1 MPMSRR
7 VSCHHAVP
15 CSHCSTHVACRH
27 TDTLTPTSPSN
38 PPTAIQGVWGSPAN
52 ILVGFV
58 ACGSRY
64 TNGPNA
70 LPAPHYSSGRV
81 EKRVKAERERKLKRQ
96 LLHRPTDEARPAG
109 VGPHT
114 HTTKY
119 STRCRAPFRR
129 GGENS
134 S

>member
-7 VSCHHAVP
+7 VSCHHGPCRPMFPCRMSPYSHADIPFKSPHRNSGCVGVP
-15 CSHCSTHVACRH
+15 PIGEGSSWFTVIGIQTVR
-27 TDTLTPTSPSN
+27 TLSPLPTTRP
-38 PPTAIQGVWGSPAN
+38 
-52 ILVGFV
+52 VG
-58 ACGSRY
+58 
-64 TNGPNA
+64 
-70 LPAPHYSSGRV
+70 LRV
-81 EKRVKAERERKLKRQ
+81 EKRVKAEPERKLKRQ